1 MSRVTAP
8 SKHLARQIQSSARP
22 AAGLLD
28 HNAGATLMP
37 KYAELLANRR
47 GNEHTDSSRGMT
59 TTHRP
64 TPQPS
69 IANRSKPLMQTFTSS
84 STRHTPSTN
93 IDATVLPSFASL
105 HTVSS
110 SAGDPIVPILP
121 DNYSVRVAQN
131 EEPIVTEPEV
141 KIVAADPDKVV
152 AGTPLSQVQGVSMD
166 GVDVKFAHE
175 GQAPQGEEHQG
186 GMLRDLWKGMV
197 DEVFG
202 QQGQVK
208 KA

>member
-1 MSRVTAP
+1 MGSIRTCPYIPSPASTLYLLALVRPPSTTVQPQDVPRHRSLQAP
-8 SKHLARQIQSSARP
+8 GPPDPVLRPSS
-22 AAGLLD
+22 AGLLD

-84 STRHTPSTN
+84 STRHAPSTN

-121 DNYSVRVAQN
+121 DNYSVRVAKN

-152 AGTPLSQVQGVSMD
+152 AGTPLSQVQGVI
-166 GVDVKFAHE
+166 
-175 GQAPQGEEHQG
+175 
-186 GMLRDLWKGMV
+186 
-197 DEVFG
+197 
-202 QQGQVK
+202 
-208 KA
+208 